1 MSKVKTKKNQETV
14 DLSKVY
20 SIEEGLN
27 ALLGLPKAK
36 FDESIDISMVLGVDS
51 RQSDQNVRGG
61 CDLPNGIGKKVKV
74 AVFVA
79 GDAAN
84 AAKEAGAEFVGME
97 DLAEKF
103 KKGEVNVD
111 SVIASPDSMKVVG
124 KLGPVLGPKGLMPN
138 PKDGTVAADVVA
150 AVKSAKSGK
159 VKFRNDKGGIIHC
172 SVGRASFSA
181 DKIIENIKFLV
192 SAIVKAKPASAKGKY
207 LKRCFISST
216 MGPGIEIDFET
227 VV

>member
-1 MSKVKTKKNQETV
+1 MSGARIKAARAAV
-14 DLSKVY
+14 DLEKVY
-20 SIEEGLN
+20 SIEEGLG
-27 ALLGLPKAK
+27 ALLALPKVK
-36 FDESIDISMVLGVDS
+36 FDESIDISMVLGIDP

-61 CDLPNGIGKKVKV
+61 CDLPNGIGKKVRV

-79 GDAAN
+79 GDAAD
-84 AAKEAGAEFVGME
+84 AAKAAGAEFVGME
-97 DLAEKF
+97 DLAEQF
-103 KKGEVNVD
+103 KKGEVDVD
-111 SVIASPDSMKVVG
+111 TVIASPDSMRVVG

-150 AVKSAKSGK
+150 AVTSAKSGK

-192 SAIVKAKPASAKGKY
+192 KTVAKAKPSSAKGKY

-216 MGPGIEIDFET
+216 MGPGLEIDFET
-227 VV
+227 IV

>member
-1 MSKVKTKKNQETV
+1 MSKVKTKKNQEAV

-79 GDAAN
+79 GDAAS

>member
-1 MSKVKTKKNQETV
+1 MSKVKTKKNQEAV